1 MASCYPLSVSRPM
14 LLHRCR
20 SSACSRV
27 PSCGTSSSLQ
37 THLNC
42 EIWLGILASACCRR
56 VAPVLLQE
64 LLQWKWVGRR
74 RFECEGTEF
83 CEPSCGLRWRRRGG
97 RTRGS
102 KLACRA
108 GLIEPAVRL
117 VLADMDPENLQNLI
131 VGASVL
137 AATSASLYYG
147 LKGEPETCA
156 KCAGNGGTKCVFCVD
171 GKMKTEAGLT
181 DCRVCKGAGISSYT
195 SPHTSEIGNL

>member
-56 VAPVLLQE
+56 VAPVLLQQ

-147 LKGEPETCA
+147 LKVIHPPAFSSSKLFRTSNDQCCSISWSIGRFRLVLTGSKVALNSCHHGRRVITCR
-156 KCAGNGGTKCVFCVD
+156 N
-171 GKMKTEAGLT
+171 
-181 DCRVCKGAGISSYT
+181 
-195 SPHTSEIGNL
+195 

>member
-1 MASCYPLSVSRPM
+1 MASCHPLSVSRPP
-14 LLHRCR
+14 LLHCGRPSSR
-20 SSACSRV
+20 SSPVVSVA
-27 PSCGTSSSLQ
+27 SSSLHTYLNYQ
-37 THLNC
+37 T
-42 EIWLGILASACCRR
+42 WLRVVASACPRS
-56 VAPVLLQE
+56 VPLL
-64 LLQWKWVGRR
+64 LCNKVSQWKAVAGNDA
-74 RFECEGTEF
+74 
-83 CEPSCGLRWRRRGG
+83 SGLGESVSSWGWRRRG
-97 RTRGS
+97 RMRGS

-131 VGASVL
+131 IGASVL

-147 LKGEPETCA
+147 LKGEPVTCA
-156 KCAGNGGTKCVFCVD
+156 KCGGNGGTKCVFCVD